1 MYQDI
6 CKLAIINKATLI
18 ILPYHNDSFEHLRGS
33 RVGVRYVNL
42 NVLAHAPC
50 SVGIFVDKGHFQQ
63 PLSTL
68 SSQHSFHHFA
78 VLFLGGADA
87 REALVYA
94 DRMVRNRDVSLTV
107 IRFLPY
113 NYVGDLEMEKKL
125 DDGVVTWF
133 WVKNERNDRVAYREV
148 VVRNGYETL
157 AAIHAMNHES
167 IELWILGRQQGINLF
182 LLDGLI
188 DWRENEELGV
198 IGDHVASTEFGSS
211 ASVLVVQQQIMR
223 GHGSIKKAAASPG
236 MGTFTSWFC

>member
-63 PLSTL
+63 PLSTI

-94 DRMVRNRDVSLTV
+94 DQIFFFDFSPLVR
-107 IRFLPY
+107 IC
-113 NYVGDLEMEKKL
+113 KK
-125 DDGVVTWF
+125 
-133 WVKNERNDRVAYREV
+133 K
-148 VVRNGYETL
+148 
-157 AAIHAMNHES
+157 S
-167 IELWILGRQQGINLF
+167 
-182 LLDGLI
+182 
-188 DWRENEELGV
+188 
-198 IGDHVASTEFGSS
+198 
-211 ASVLVVQQQIMR
+211 
-223 GHGSIKKAAASPG
+223 
-236 MGTFTSWFC
+236 